1 MSADLGHAAR
11 SIIDPELAD
20 RVLAQIDQG
29 AVIGFLQGLVRI
41 PSVHEPGDTR
51 EAVAYCADPLRT
63 AGFATRFEQIDEVKP
78 NLIAEYGDESSG
90 PTVMFN
96 AHVDVVPTG
105 ELSAWKY
112 DPWGAEI
119 ADGRVYG
126 RGAGDDKAS
135 VTAQVMAAIALARSG
150 VPLFGRL
157 IVNEVAD
164 EEIGG
169 VAGAKWLAE
178 SGILKPDF
186 AIIGEQTMNRVNVGE
201 KGGAGQTIVVLGRAA
216 HGALP
221 WEGANAIEGM
231 AEILV
236 ALRKELWPKLEGR
249 THPYFHHSS
258 ASPNL
263 ISGGV
268 KNNVVADR
276 CELFVDRRLV
286 PGETV
291 TGTREEIRAIAE
303 RVIAGMPGLSV
314 TVEPRWMGLEA
325 SLTPDDHPLVRSM
338 VGANEYLGYD
348 TTISGFSMGTDGRF
362 FSQLGVP
369 TIIYGPGD
377 PKLAH
382 IPNEWVGIDEV
393 MAATRAYAL
402 TGLSLLSGLR
412 ADGDL

>member
-1 MSADLGHAAR
+1 MSADPSDQTQQPFDRAAA
-11 SIIDPELAD
+11 E
-20 RVLAQIDQG
+20 RVLAEINQDE
-29 AVIGFLQGLVRI
+29 VISFLQGLVRI

-51 EAVAYCADPLRT
+51 EATAYCAEPLAR
-63 AGFATRFEQIDEVKP
+63 AGFATRMETLEEIKP
-78 NLIAEYGDESSG
+78 NLVAEYGDPDTG

-105 ELSAWKY
+105 ELSAWQF

-119 ADGRVYG
+119 DNGRVYG
-126 RGAGDDKAS
+126 RGSGDDKAS
-135 VTAQVMAAIALARSG
+135 VTAQVMAGVALARSG
-150 VPLFGRL
+150 VALKGRL

-169 VAGAKWLAE
+169 IAGAKWLAE

-186 AIIGEQTMNRVNVGE
+186 AIVGEQTMGRVNVGE
-201 KGGAGQTIVVLGRAA
+201 KGGAGQTITVYGRAA

-236 ALRKELWPKLEGR
+236 ALRKELWPKLAER
-249 THPYFHHSS
+249 THKYFHPSS

-263 ISGGV
+263 ITGGV
-268 KNNVVADR
+268 KSNVVADR
-276 CELFVDRRLV
+276 CEMFVDRRLV

-291 TGTREEIRAIAE
+291 AGTRAEIREIAE
-303 RVIAGMPGLSV
+303 RVISQMPGLR
-314 TVEPRWMGLEA
+314 VEVEGRWMGLEA
-325 SLTPDDHPLVRSM
+325 SLTPDDHPLIRSM
-338 VGANEYLGYD
+338 VGANAFLGYD

-362 FSQLGVP
+362 FSQRGVP

-377 PKLAH
+377 PRLAH

-393 MAATRAYAL
+393 MDATRAYAL
-402 TGLSLLSGLR
+402 AGLSLLS
-412 ADGDL
+412 

>member
-1 MSADLGHAAR
+1 VSSDSGLPVASR
-11 SIIDPELAD
+11 IEPELAD
-20 RVLAQIDQG
+20 RVLAQIDQDE
-29 AVIGFLQGLVRI
+29 VIGFLQGLVKI

-51 EAVAYCADPLRT
+51 EAVAFCAEPLRA
-63 AGFATRFEQIDEVKP
+63 AGFATRFEAIDEVKP
-78 NLIAEYGDESSG
+78 NLVAEYGDGDG
-90 PTVMFN
+90 PTVLFN

-105 ELSAWKY
+105 ELSAWDY

-135 VTAQVMAAIALARSG
+135 VAAQVMAGIALARSG
-150 VPLFGRL
+150 VPLAGRL

-178 SGILKPDF
+178 SGILKPDV
-186 AIIGEQTMNRVNVGE
+186 AIVGEQTMNRVNVGE
-201 KGGAGQTIVVLGRAA
+201 KGGAGQTITVFGRAA

-236 ALRKELWPKLEGR
+236 ALRRELWPKLEGR
-249 THPYFHHSS
+249 THKYFHPSS

-263 ISGGV
+263 IHGGV

-276 CELFVDRRLV
+276 CELFVDRRIV

-291 TGTREEIRAIAE
+291 EGTRVEILAIAE

-314 TVEPRWMGLEA
+314 TVEGRWMGLEA
-325 SLTPDDHPLVRSM
+325 SLTEDDHPLVRSM
-338 VGANEYLGYD
+338 VAANAYLGYD

-362 FSQLGVP
+362 FSQQGVP

-402 TGLSLLSGLR
+402 TGLSLLSGLP
-412 ADGDL
+412 AGGDR

>member
-1 MSADLGHAAR
+1 MTTDHGFASAR
-11 SIIDPELAD
+11 PIDPALAD
-20 RVLAQIDQG
+20 RVLAEISQDE
-29 AVIGFLQGLVRI
+29 VIGFLQGLVRI

-51 EAVAYCADPLRT
+51 EAVAYCAEPLRK
-63 AGFATRFEQIDEVKP
+63 AGFATRFEQLEEIKP
-78 NLIAEYGDESSG
+78 NLVAEYGEGTG

-105 ELSAWKY
+105 ELLAWRF

-119 ADGRVYG
+119 DEGRVYG

-135 VTAQVMAAIALARSG
+135 VTAQVMAGVALARSG
-150 VPLFGRL
+150 VPLTGRL

-164 EEIGG
+164 EEVGG

-201 KGGAGQTIVVLGRAA
+201 KGGAGQTITVLGRAA

-236 ALRKELWPKLEGR
+236 ALRRELWPLLDGR

-268 KNNVVADR
+268 KSNVVADR
-276 CELFVDRRLV
+276 CELFIDRRLV
-286 PGETV
+286 PGET
-291 TGTREEIRAIAE
+291 TEGTRAEILAIAE

-314 TVEPRWMGLEA
+314 TIEGRWMALEA
-325 SLTPDDHPLVRSM
+325 SLTPDDHPLVQSM
-338 VGANEYLGYD
+338 VAANGYLGYD

-362 FSQLGVP
+362 FSKQGIP

-402 TGLSLLSGLR
+402 TGLSLLSGR
-412 ADGDL
+412 